1 MPRAVP
7 DDLRGVLLAT
17 DEMVQG
23 GVTGDVDDPGRMRN
37 LFAADRGHAVLAV
50 PAGGEGGEQILD
62 VGREIEPDGQHL
74 GDFAHRGDVP
84 RMSAD
89 RTRGS
94 AGHPHDAHG
103 QGVPLTGA
111 EATEARSRPL
121 IRFVP
126 VRHTYTV
133 TRFPWKEL
141 APAAAA
147 LVALAVAW
155 AIARGTVDEA
165 FGSVVNAAA
174 GAVAAVVI
182 AWSAVVG
189 KRTAA
194 TRAAPAELSGE
205 LRSALM
211 DRVRSRWIGTRD
223 GSGRLTGAAKLA
235 KDLALGYEL
244 PTLLVPSK
252 ESEATGRADVLTAW
266 KRSGH
271 GMMLTGTAGAGKS
284 VQLLLLAEKLLNQ
297 ASRDPAAGVPVVL
310 SLAAWRSVG
319 RQGKQSDADGRP
331 FEDWLVSEI
340 HAHYRIPL
348 QSARTWLVQGALI
361 PILDGL
367 DETNPGSRPHLFE
380 ELAEWVRD
388 ENLPPAAWA
397 VGCREQEFA
406 ELDPDRNQVGTRSTY
421 WTVMDLD
428 AKERVRFLKYARA
441 EVNSGWQ
448 PVIDALEQGRAR
460 HLTRIDG
467 DERGVLATP
476 LGLVIA
482 VEAYRPD
489 DDLKDQPQPAE
500 LLEPGG
506 GWDRL
511 WARYVSHQY
520 RITHRDPDDES
531 GPADQY
537 TFEQARRWLA
547 TLASEKAGIMDLID
561 VRYLLAPKR
570 PDQWARLWGSSAGWG
585 GPNAG
590 DIFEVLYGI
599 LVIWTLVLAAFGAL
613 ASGLGW
619 AGVTGALAALAVLL
633 GLCAA
638 YAVGFTVH
646 FGRQVAGLLSATL
659 ALVGLPGMLL
669 MGSGLSWPGEPVIRW
684 LQPIVSGLAG
694 FGIHIGEVDLRLG
707 HIWLGGW
714 GEGLVTGAAVG
725 LTNAVVF
732 GLVSACLV
740 IAWLIATTR
749 RRNRRTRKDSSSG
762 LVDFVDRY
770 LWWLDDFDEEF
781 ERWLARRVLLRWWYY
796 GSPLGFGQPTGLV
809 PPPNRWDDFLFWASH
824 HGYLRRVGD
833 QHVWMHDTL
842 RTWFARHRDAEALS
856 ALGAE

>member
-1 MPRAVP
+1 M
-7 DDLRGVLLAT
+7 
-17 DEMVQG
+17 
-23 GVTGDVDDPGRMRN
+23 
-37 LFAADRGHAVLAV
+37 
-50 PAGGEGGEQILD
+50 
-62 VGREIEPDGQHL
+62 
-74 GDFAHRGDVP
+74 
-84 RMSAD
+84 
-89 RTRGS
+89 
-94 AGHPHDAHG
+94 
-103 QGVPLTGA
+103 
-111 EATEARSRPL
+111 
-121 IRFVP
+121 
-126 VRHTYTV
+126 

-141 APAAAA
+141 APAAVA
-147 LVALAVAW
+147 LVALGVAW
-155 AIARGTVDEA
+155 AIARGAVDEA
-165 FGSVVNAAA
+165 FGSFVNAAA
-174 GAVAAVVI
+174 GAAAAVVI

-194 TRAAPAELSGE
+194 TRAATVELSGE

-244 PTLLVPSK
+244 PTVLAPSK
-252 ESEATGRADVLTAW
+252 ESEGAGRADVLEVW

-284 VQLLLLAEKLLNQ
+284 VQLLLLAERLLNQ
-297 ASRDPAAGVPVVL
+297 ANRDPAAGVPVVL
-310 SLAAWRSVG
+310 SLAAWRSAG

-331 FEDWLVSEI
+331 FEDWLISEI
-340 HAHYRIPL
+340 HARYRIPL

-367 DETNPGSRPHLFE
+367 DETDPGSRSHLFGQ
-380 ELAEWVRD
+380 LAKWVND
-388 ENLPPAAWA
+388 ETAPPAAWA
-397 VGCREQEFA
+397 VGCRQQEYA
-406 ELDPDRNQVGTRSTY
+406 ELDPDQDLVGNRSTY

-428 AKERVRFLKYARA
+428 AKQRVRFLNYARA

-448 PVIDALEQGRAR
+448 PVIDALKRGRAR

-467 DERGVLATP
+467 AERGVLATP
-476 LGLVIA
+476 LGLAIA

-489 DDLKDQPQPAE
+489 DDLENQPQPAE

-520 RITHRDPDDES
+520 QITHRDPDDEN

-537 TFEQARRWLA
+537 PFEQARRWLA
-547 TLASEKAGIMDLID
+547 TLASGKTGIDSQID

-570 PDQWARLWGSSAGWG
+570 PDQWARLWGGSDSWR
-585 GPNAG
+585 GPYAG
-590 DIFEVLYGI
+590 DIFGVLFGS
-599 LVIWTLVLAAFGAL
+599 LVIWIFVLAAFGAL
-613 ASGLGW
+613 AGGLGW
-619 AGVTGALAALAVLL
+619 AGATEALAALAVLL
-633 GLCAA
+633 TLCAA

-659 ALVGLPGMLL
+659 AVVGLPGMLL
-669 MGSGLSWPGEPVIRW
+669 MSSGLSWPGEPVIRW
-684 LQPIVSGLAG
+684 LQPMVSGLVV
-694 FGIHIGEVDLRLG
+694 FGIRIGEVDLRLG
-707 HIWLGGW
+707 HIALGGW

-725 LTNAVVF
+725 LANAVVF
-732 GLVSACLV
+732 GLGGVCLV

-749 RRNRRTRKDSSSG
+749 RRNRRIRTDSSSG

-781 ERWLARRVLLRWWYY
+781 ERWLAKRVLLRWWYY

-809 PPPNRWDDFLFWASH
+809 PPPSRWDDFLSWASH
-824 HGYLRRVGD
+824 HGYLRRVGN
-833 QHVWMHDTL
+833 QYVWMHDTL
-842 RTWFARHRDAEALS
+842 RTWFAQHRDTEALEV
-856 ALGAE
+856 LGAD